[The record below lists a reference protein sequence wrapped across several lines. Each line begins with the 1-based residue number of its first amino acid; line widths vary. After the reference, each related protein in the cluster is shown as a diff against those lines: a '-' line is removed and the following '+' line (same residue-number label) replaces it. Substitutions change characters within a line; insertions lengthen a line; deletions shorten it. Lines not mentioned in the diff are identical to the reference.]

1 MRPYDIIARMGG
13 DEFTALL
20 DSLDHPEDAAKVAE
34 KLIEL
39 ISVRH
44 TIDGT
49 DVTLGAS
56 IGIAHFPDCGQSVEE
71 LLRSADMAMYEAKR
85 NGRQQYRFFSNEMNG
100 RAHARLMMEENLRS
114 TIERNGFALAYQPQ
128 VILETGELRGF
139 EALLRWD
146 YSGRGKVEPNVFIP
160 LLEETRLIDRVGEWA
175 LREGLAQCRDWRE
188 RFGEKMILSFNIS
201 PVQFGRAGLIDE
213 LRRLLEE
220 SQLDPRQ
227 LELEVTEGALMQDL
241 EQSCDKLRQLRELGV
256 RVAVDDFGTGYS
268 SLAYLRH
275 FDLDTLK
282 IDRLFIANMLDS
294 PRDAA
299 VVSTIIDLGRNL
311 GLEVIA
317 EGVETLAQRDWL
329 IAHDCQVM
337 QGFLVAPGLSVDDA
351 LAFPRTVDWADQDS
365 WSE

>member
-1 MRPYDIIARMGG
+1 M
-13 DEFTALL
+13 
-20 DSLDHPEDAAKVAE
+20 S
-34 KLIEL
+34 
-39 ISVRH
+39 
-44 TIDGT
+44 
-49 DVTLGAS
+49 
-56 IGIAHFPDCGQSVEE
+56 
-71 LLRSADMAMYEAKR
+71 
-85 NGRQQYRFFSNEMNG
+85 
-100 RAHARLMMEENLRS
+100 
-114 TIERNGFALAYQPQ
+114 
-128 VILETGELRGF
+128 
-139 EALLRWD
+139 
-146 YSGRGKVEPNVFIP
+146 
-160 LLEETRLIDRVGEWA
+160 
-175 LREGLAQCRDWRE
+175 GLAQCRDWRE
-188 RFGEKMILSFNIS
+188 RFGDKLVLSFNVS

-213 LRRLLEE
+213 LRRLLDEY
-220 SQLDPRQ
+220 QLDPRQ

-317 EGVETLAQRDWL
+317 EGVETLAQREWL

-337 QGFLVAPGLSVDDA
+337 QGFLVAPGLAVEDA
-351 LAFPRTVDWADQDS
+351 LEFPRTIDWLKLEHQQAD
-365 WSE
+365 